1 MVAGMRREIDN
12 PGSAGVRPSP
22 AISKG
27 HSGSLGVRKSIV
39 VLPMGGIRGGSW
51 PCYRYPCRIVADY
64 FAELY

>member
-12 PGSAGVRPSP
+12 PGSAGVRSTA

-27 HSGSLGVRKSIV
+27 HSTPGEAQGSIV
-39 VLPMGGIRGGSW
+39 VLLMGGIRGGSW
-51 PCYRYPCRIVADY
+51 PCYRYLRRIVADY